1 MISTYTILEMS
12 ATLIE
17 IAILLEFISKM
28 LSNKHQGKKNI
39 ITLIST
45 FGIIS
50 IYMLTTE
57 SLFANFSAIYNFI
70 GIMFYVIYALLFT
83 KSHLIYKII
92 IPVLS
97 IMSVLFINI
106 ILTIAI
112 TYLFNIEPSDL
123 LESDNAFRITM
134 LFITKIT
141 FFLFT
146 RFVLRKVTSSAP
158 SAKAFSLRP
167 L

>member
-146 RFVLRKVTSSAP
+146 RFVLRKVKP
-158 SAKAFSLRP
+158 
-167 L
+167 